1 MYRDKFYSNKQ
12 KLRNIIKES
21 TKRALME
28 NRHENQMTNIKMAKQ
43 GVADFQR
50 NVLPYLCSIED
61 VNLGDIVDDLL
72 SAIDRLDYYL
82 SSY

>member
-1 MYRDKFYSNKQ
+1 
-12 KLRNIIKES
+12 
-21 TKRALME
+21 
-28 NRHENQMTNIKMAKQ
+28 MAKQ